1 MLTDEGGQFPSLMS
15 ILNSDEFINADD
27 EYFGD
32 QKINQVLVEAAN
44 QDITQFQYLPYTQ
57 YATTIYP
64 DYTGPAYMG
73 KVRLGGRAPGL
84 RRGPGRVRRAA
95 GLHGYVEVTHVSH
108 RDPRTRFRAGEWV
121 YDIPMAVWDAV
132 VRGPV

>member
-1 MLTDEGGQFPSLMS
+1 MLTDEGGQFPSLKS

-32 QKINQVLVEAAN
+32 QKINQVLVRGREPGHHPVPVPAVH
-44 QDITQFQYLPYTQ
+44 TQ

-73 KVRLGGRAPGL
+73 KVRLEDALQDYGEALAEYGEQQ
-84 RRGPGRVRRAA
+84 
-95 GLHGYVEVTHVSH
+95 GYTVTLK
-108 RDPRTRFRAGEWV
+108 
-121 YDIPMAVWDAV
+121 
-132 VRGPV
+132 

>member
-1 MLTDEGGQFPSLMS
+1 MEFATHGEGAQVLTDEGGQFPSLKS

-73 KVRLGGRAPGL
+73 KVRLEDALQDYGEALAEYGEQQ
-84 RRGPGRVRRAA
+84 
-95 GLHGYVEVTHVSH
+95 GYTVTLK
-108 RDPRTRFRAGEWV
+108 
-121 YDIPMAVWDAV
+121 
-132 VRGPV
+132 

>member
-1 MLTDEGGQFPSLMS
+1 MLTDEGGQFPSLKS

-64 DYTGPAYMG
+64 DYTGPAYM
-73 KVRLGGRAPGL
+73 VRSGW
-84 RRGPGRVRRAA
+84 
-95 GLHGYVEVTHVSH
+95 
-108 RDPRTRFRAGEWV
+108 RTRSRITARLWPSTASSRV
-121 YDIPMAVWDAV
+121 T
-132 VRGPV
+132 RLR